1 MTSIHN
7 TVIVKLTAAS
17 NNEYSDKSDLLN
29 ICRVITEN
37 DKNIKPYIRRSL
49 YKILKNNSI
58 IAFDKYNNYSSD
70 CYSNY
75 YIYDECIITIKKVIK
90 ALKRH

>member
-1 MTSIHN
+1 MTSLRDN
-7 TVIVKLTAAS
+7 VIKQLTRVS
-17 NNEYSDKSDLLN
+17 IVEYNCISDLLN
-29 ICRVITEN
+29 IYVIIIECN
-37 DKNIKPYIRRSL
+37 NYIRNNINTEL
-49 YKILKNNSI
+49 YKILKNNSA